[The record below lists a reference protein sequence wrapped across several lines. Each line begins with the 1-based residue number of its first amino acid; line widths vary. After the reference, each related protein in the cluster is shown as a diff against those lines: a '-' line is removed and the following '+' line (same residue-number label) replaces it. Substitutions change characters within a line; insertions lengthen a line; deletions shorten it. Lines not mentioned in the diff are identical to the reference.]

1 MAPAFAAVCA
11 RRLET
16 QPQIDL
22 KQGEL
27 LLKTKKTSRRG
38 KKVVE
43 RKVSA
48 KSAKPPKRKPA
59 PKKATFK
66 KKVASKKVAKKA
78 TQVKVLKKGAGAK
91 RPAAKTRRMLKPT
104 VHIVER
110 HSEPAIES
118 GLNLIFL
125 GPPGAGKGTQ
135 AQMLIKEFNLPQIS
149 TGEILREAVR
159 QGTPLGQQ
167 AGPLMAEGKLVPDEI
182 VIGIV
187 NERLKADD
195 CQHGFVL
202 DGFPRTV
209 PQAQA
214 LTKALRAHGKRIDR
228 VISLEVPN
236 EVIVERMKARGR
248 ADDTPET
255 VLKRLEIYARDTAP
269 LKDFYAREGS
279 LAKVEGVGTL
289 EEIYAGIKRSIGR

>member
-1 MAPAFAAVCA
+1 M
-11 RRLET
+11 
-16 QPQIDL
+16 
-22 KQGEL
+22 
-27 LLKTKKTSRRG
+27 
-38 KKVVE
+38 
-43 RKVSA
+43 
-48 KSAKPPKRKPA
+48 
-59 PKKATFK
+59 
-66 KKVASKKVAKKA
+66 
-78 TQVKVLKKGAGAK
+78 
-91 RPAAKTRRMLKPT
+91 
-104 VHIVER
+104 
-110 HSEPAIES
+110 
-118 GLNLIFL
+118 NLIFL

-187 NERLKADD
+187 NERLTADD
-195 CQHGFVL
+195 CQNGFVL

-214 LTKALRAHGKRIDR
+214 LTKALAAQGKRIDK

-269 LKDFYAREGS
+269 LKNFYAREGS

-289 EEIYAGIKRSIGR
+289 EEIYAGIKHAIGR

>member
-1 MAPAFAAVCA
+1 
-11 RRLET
+11 L
-16 QPQIDL
+16 
-22 KQGEL
+22 G
-27 LLKTKKTSRRG
+27 TKKASRRG
-38 KKVVE
+38 KKVVK

-48 KSAKPPKRKPA
+48 KAAKAKVQKRKSPV
-59 PKKATFK
+59 KKAAKKFAKKRGATKPVTK
-66 KKVASKKVAKKA
+66 KKPSRPKA
-78 TQVKVLKKGAGAK
+78 QRVLQATTEVIENRAPAG
-91 RPAAKTRRMLKPT
+91 
-104 VHIVER
+104 
-110 HSEPAIES
+110 

-159 QGTPLGQQ
+159 QGTPMGQQ
-167 AGPLMAEGKLVPDEI
+167 AGPLMAEGKLVPDAI

-187 NERLKADD
+187 QERLKAVD
-195 CQHGFVL
+195 CQGGFVL
-202 DGFPRTV
+202 DGFPRTL

-214 LTKALRAHGKRIDR
+214 LTVALAAQGKRIDY

-269 LKDFYAREGS
+269 LKEFYAREGS

-289 EEIYAGIKRSIGR
+289 EEIYAGIKRAIGR